1 MRYRTLGAT
10 GIQVSELCL
19 GTMMLGGWGNADRG
33 DCVRIVRRALDAGV
47 NFVDTADRYAIGE
60 SEEIVAEALRGRRD
74 DVVLVTKFGNP
85 MGSDANARG
94 ASRRYVVRA
103 LEASLRRLGTDHV
116 DVYLL
121 HRPDPRTGL
130 EETLDVLSDL
140 VRGGKIRAFGTSNL
154 PAHEHVRAAQ
164 LSAAGGYERIRVEQ
178 PPYSLFVRSVERE
191 LLPAC
196 ARYGVGVMTYA
207 PLNNG
212 WLTGKY
218 RLDAAPPSDGRLV
231 RLTGW
236 DPDAPAARAKLDLV
250 GSLGELAQ
258 AGGVSMVHLAH
269 AWALRHPAVSSV
281 IMGPRTMEQL
291 DSALGAVDVELPP
304 DLLDRID
311 ALVPAGSDVDPAEAT
326 WTLGSL
332 EPAARRRG
340 SAERDVFEVPEGD
353 WRRPGA
359 R

>member
-1 MRYRTLGAT
+1 M
-10 GIQVSELCL
+10 
-19 GTMMLGGWGNADRG
+19 
-33 DCVRIVRRALDAGV
+33 
-47 NFVDTADRYAIGE
+47 
-60 SEEIVAEALRGRRD
+60 IVADHDPEALRRLTREARSRNAK
-74 DVVLVTKFGNP
+74 DVQTVEGDIF
-85 MGSDANARG
+85 S
-94 ASRRYVVRA
+94 
-103 LEASLRRLGTDHV
+103 
-116 DVYLL
+116 
-121 HRPDPRTGL
+121 HRPM
-130 EETLDVLSDL
+130 V
-140 VRGGKIRAFGTSNL
+140 FG
-154 PAHEHVRAAQ
+154 
-164 LSAAGGYERIRVEQ
+164 RVDC
-178 PPYSLFVRSVERE
+178 VVERE